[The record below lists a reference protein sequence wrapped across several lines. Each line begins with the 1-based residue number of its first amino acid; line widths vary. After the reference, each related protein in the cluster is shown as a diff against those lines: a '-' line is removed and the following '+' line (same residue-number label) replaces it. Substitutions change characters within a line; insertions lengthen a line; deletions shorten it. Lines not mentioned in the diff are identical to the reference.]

1 MGANPDGALLSASLA
16 FAGATVLGSAVAIR
30 DQLPGQP
37 LGVGVPLSVPAGLLA
52 GWGAGVA
59 APWPM
64 PVTAVMAAATARRQE
79 PSALPGTVCTV
90 IGLGCIFGTLIEP
103 VTRRP
108 RSWSS
113 ATGLAIGLNL
123 AASAALITA
132 GLRHSAAA
140 RAFNAAVNRDLRP
153 EDDHAT

>member
-1 MGANPDGALLSASLA
+1 MGANPDGALLSASVA
-16 FAGATVLGSAVAIR
+16 FAGATMLGSAVAIR

-37 LGVGVPLSVPAGLLA
+37 FGVSVPLSVPAGLLA

-79 PSALPGTVCTV
+79 PSALPGTVCTM

-103 VTRRP
+103 VTRQP
-108 RSWSS
+108 RSWSP

-123 AASAALITA
+123 AASAALIAA
-132 GLRHSAAA
+132 GLRHSATA
-140 RAFNAAVNRDLRP
+140 RARQRRGGS
-153 EDDHAT
+153 

>member
-1 MGANPDGALLSASLA
+1 VS
-16 FAGATVLGSAVAIR
+16 
-30 DQLPGQP
+30 
-37 LGVGVPLSVPAGLLA
+37 VPLSVPAGLLA

-79 PSALPGTVCTV
+79 PSALPGTVCTM

-103 VTRRP
+103 VTRQP
-108 RSWSS
+108 RFWSL

-123 AASAALITA
+123 AASAALIAA
-132 GLRHSAAA
+132 GLRHSATA
-140 RAFNAAVNRDLRP
+140 RARQRRGGS
-153 EDDHAT
+153 